1 MCVNLSCFNV
11 ELLHIGYLVNNQ
23 EGFVI
28 KISSLRKVAFIV
40 LNSFI
45 RYLVNSCIKALC
57 NTMEDFTYRIFIN
70 IDQVLAKYCYINTP
84 ENPLIFENRK

>member
-11 ELLHIGYLVNNQ
+11 ELLHIGYSVNNQ

-57 NTMEDFTYRIFIN
+57 NTMEDFTYRIPGKI
-70 IDQVLAKYCYINTP
+70 LLYKYT
-84 ENPLIFENRK
+84 

>member
-57 NTMEDFTYRIFIN
+57 NTIEDFTYRITYPVSSLLTKSWQN
-70 IDQVLAKYCYINTP
+70 IVI
-84 ENPLIFENRK
+84 